1 MAIYRV
7 TFTTDLLVEADSLPN
22 AIRIGYANLEE
33 EVKNRFSKHLQ
44 PVRITSI
51 DQLKDGEH
59 NSLPWRDPSRRNDPE
74 LEVEIL
80 LEEMILELEV
90 DKILTNMS
98 SKKQVGYIRQL
109 DTNGESIRIGK
120 ENNNSSDILF
130 EGGFDLKYLE
140 ALLEHFKLSSAIN
153 FEIIN
158 GKFAILHS

>member
-7 TFTTDLLVEADSLPN
+7 TFTTDLLVEADTLPN
-22 AIRIGYANLEE
+22 AIRIGYANLED
-33 EVKNRFSKHLQ
+33 EVKNGCSKHLQ
-44 PVRITSI
+44 PVRITSV

-59 NSLPWRDPSRRNDPE
+59 NSLPWRDPSRRNDP
-74 LEVEIL
+74 
-80 LEEMILELEV
+80 ELEV

-109 DTNGESIRIGK
+109 DTNGESIRIRK
-120 ENNNSSDILF
+120 ENNNSSDVLF